1 MLISISMSNL
11 VGFGQPDTTIDR
23 QIESRPFRH
32 DSSSKDSHKEIR
44 PSSPTAG
51 VATQLE
57 EQFTILPMQAFC
69 DKIYNLCTLLKSS
82 VLLQV
87 IMEYLFIKIMWTEFQ
102 LHKQESVL
110 MNGDAINGA
119 INGAPQA
126 VKVNGEDSVN
136 KGVSIYK

>member
-1 MLISISMSNL
+1 
-11 VGFGQPDTTIDR
+11 
-23 QIESRPFRH
+23 
-32 DSSSKDSHKEIR
+32 
-44 PSSPTAG
+44 
-51 VATQLE
+51 
-57 EQFTILPMQAFC
+57 
-69 DKIYNLCTLLKSS
+69 
-82 VLLQV
+82 
-87 IMEYLFIKIMWTEFQ
+87 MEYLFIKIKWTEFQ